1 MKTILITLT
10 VLGCSV
16 KAIACDACGC
26 SGNLGNMGLGI
37 QSHGNRT
44 SFSFVNSYKIYT
56 TAIDGLY
63 GHPDSQS
70 HEYYYKSDIT
80 ATIRLSKRF
89 QARAILPFVYNSR
102 IHDTGERTSL
112 NGPGD
117 AQATLN
123 VFLIDSA
130 YATNK
135 TLRWSMGLGA
145 KLPTGKFTEPES
157 ETFMLNPG
165 TGTVDYLLTSSFA
178 FRTGKFALSNE
189 SSFSLR
195 TANKYDY
202 HPGNTWYN
210 QAIGLLLFN
219 RISVGTGFSVTGN
232 AQAKLN
238 GELYEHTNSQA
249 LLVQSASVL
258 AFSSKSWSFQLGFNL
273 PVYQQLGEGNS
284 QQKSA
289 VSLGLYYVLK
299 QKK

>member
-1 MKTILITLT
+1 MKTILFTLT

-16 KAIACDACGC
+16 RVIACDACGC

-63 GHPDSQS
+63 GHPDTQT

-89 QARAILPFVYNSR
+89 QARAILPFVHNT
-102 IHDTGERTSL
+102 HTQETDTRTYLS
-112 NGPGD
+112 GPGD
-117 AQATLN
+117 VQATLN
-123 VFLIDSA
+123 AFLIDSA
-130 YATNK
+130 YSMNNA
-135 TLRWSMGLGA
+135 LRWSMGFGA
-145 KLPTGKFTEPES
+145 KLPTGKFSDPES

-165 TGTVDYLLTSSFA
+165 TGSVDYVFSSSFA
-178 FRTGKFALSNE
+178 YRTGKFALSNE

-195 TANKYDY
+195 TTNKYDY

-210 QAIGLLLFN
+210 QTIGLFLFN

-232 AQAKLN
+232 RPAKLD
-238 GELYEHTNSQA
+238 GEVYDHTNSQA
-249 LLVQSASVL
+249 LLVQSASVV
-258 AFSSKSWSFQLGFNL
+258 AYSSNAWSFQLGFNL

-284 QQKSA
+284 EQKSA

-299 QKK
+299 QQK